1 MNDNAV
7 LPWGYFGLKKPGNL
21 PGSDVAH
28 PHNYVVVKG
37 RNYCDRAC
45 YELYCSSGPEDTMAI
60 NLAGGA
66 ILQLRKHKFS
76 TKCPLMDRPVP
87 TLCIEALLREAS
99 NGIECRC

>member
-1 MNDNAV
+1 
-7 LPWGYFGLKKPGNL
+7 
-21 PGSDVAH
+21 
-28 PHNYVVVKG
+28 
-37 RNYCDRAC
+37 
-45 YELYCSSGPEDTMAI
+45 MAI

-66 ILQLRKHKFS
+66 ILHLLKHKFS